1 MAGGRSLTQIIPL
14 RQVASNLGPW
24 PLNLREGEPVRF
36 LQILAIA
43 ALTVLPGAA
52 GAVELGDAKAGHAY
66 ATAVCAECHEVEAGQ
81 SFSPNPDAPSF
92 QEVAD
97 TPGMTA
103 QALAVW
109 LQTSHPTMPNFIIK
123 PDDIDDLTA
132 YITSLH
138 KPR

>member
-1 MAGGRSLTQIIPL
+1 
-14 RQVASNLGPW
+14 
-24 PLNLREGEPVRF
+24 
-36 LQILAIA
+36 
-43 ALTVLPGAA
+43 
-52 GAVELGDAKAGHAY
+52 
-66 ATAVCAECHEVEAGQ
+66 
-81 SFSPNPDAPSF
+81 
-92 QEVAD
+92 VAD